1 MALRDPLAVYNAA
14 NNLEAHLLRNLLA
27 DAGIE
32 AFVTEDVSQI
42 GAWLGGLV
50 PEIHKPQVW
59 IDRAD
64 TDRAKPVLD
73 DYERRLAERENT
85 GSVESDSEG
94 SEAAVCL
101 ACGETLTAG
110 QSECSACG
118 WSYADEEG
126 ESLSGERAEERHVE
140 VGDEVATPNVMG
152 RLRSLKRP
160 LILVLLSP
168 ILAMIGLLGI
178 SLLVWLVR
186 LILP

>member
-42 GAWLGGLV
+42 GTWMGGLV

-59 IDRAD
+59 IDRQD
-64 TDRAKPVLD
+64 SDRAKPVLD

-85 GSVESDSEG
+85 VEGDSEG
-94 SEAAVCL
+94 PDAAVCL
-101 ACGETLTAG
+101 ACGEILAAG
-110 QSECSACG
+110 QSACSACG
-118 WSYADEEG
+118 WSYADQEG
-126 ESLSGERAEERHVE
+126 ESLSEERAEEMDAE
-140 VGDEVATPNVMG
+140 VGDEMATPNVMA

-160 LILVLLSP
+160 FVLFLLSP

-178 SLLVWLVR
+178 ALLVWLAR
-186 LILP
+186 LILHP